1 MPMHLSTIIVT
12 KAKSTLAVKTVGP
25 EATKVDISLTELSVG
40 DDQPSTED
48 GLSKD
53 IEDSIGDDLAVDTD
67 TTGAISEAPNTGC
80 S

>member
-1 MPMHLSTIIVT
+1 MMMHLSTVVVT
-12 KAKSTLAVKTVGP
+12 ETESTLAVQAVGP
-25 EATKVDISLTELSVG
+25 EATKVDVGLAELSVG